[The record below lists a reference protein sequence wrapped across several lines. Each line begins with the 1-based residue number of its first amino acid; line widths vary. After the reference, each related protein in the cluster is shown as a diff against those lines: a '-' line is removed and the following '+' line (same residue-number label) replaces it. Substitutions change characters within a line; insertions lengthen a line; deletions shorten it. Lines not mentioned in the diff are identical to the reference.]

1 MKLGFVGTGTIAT
14 AVVHSL
20 APHGHDIHVSERS
33 RANAAALA
41 ARYPSVHVAANQIVV
56 DQSDVIFLGLL
67 PDVAEKT
74 LPGLKFRPNQKVIS
88 FIAGIGLDKINEMVA
103 PASAVAL
110 MLPYPNI
117 VEPGS
122 VIPMLGDKALISRL
136 FAPQHQIVLLNDEQE
151 MAAVL
156 CAQAVL
162 SPVALLVKT
171 ATDWLENAGVDR
183 ARGEPFLRGLV
194 ASNLKE
200 TETRTLL
207 SALNTEGGFNQR
219 LREHMERSGMEG
231 ALLKGLDHLLA
242 QS

>member
-33 RANAAALA
+33 KANAAALA
-41 ARYPSVHVAANQIVV
+41 DRYASVRVAANQIVV

-74 LPGLKFRPNQKVIS
+74 LPGLTFRPNQKVIS
-88 FIAGIGLDKINEMVA
+88 FIAGIGLDKIGEMVA
-103 PASAVAL
+103 PASAVAV

-122 VIPMLGDKALISRL
+122 VIPMLGDKALISLL

-151 MAAVL
+151 MAALL

-162 SPVALLVKT
+162 SPVTLLVK
-171 ATDWLENAGVDR
+171 AAADWLENAGVDR

-200 TETRTLL
+200 TDTRALL
-207 SALNTEGGFNQR
+207 SALNTEGGYNQR

-242 QS
+242 QR

>member
-20 APHGHDIHVSERS
+20 APHRHDIHVSERS
-33 RANAAALA
+33 KTNAAALA
-41 ARYPSVHVAANQIVV
+41 ARYSSVRVAANQIVI
-56 DQSDVIFLGLL
+56 DQSDVVFLGLL

-74 LPGLKFRPNQKVIS
+74 LPSLTFRPNQKVIS
-88 FIAGIGLDKINEMVA
+88 FIAGIGLDKISKMVA

-122 VIPMLGDKALISRL
+122 VIPMLGDKALISKL

-151 MAAVL
+151 MAAIL

-162 SPVALLVKT
+162 SSVALLLKT
-171 ATDWLENAGVDR
+171 AADWLENAGVDR